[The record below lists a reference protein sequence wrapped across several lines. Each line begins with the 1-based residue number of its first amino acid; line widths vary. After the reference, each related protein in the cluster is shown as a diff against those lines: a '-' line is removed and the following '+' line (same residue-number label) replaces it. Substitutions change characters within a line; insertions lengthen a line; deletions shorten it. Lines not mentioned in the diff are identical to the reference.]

1 MGIDWIDYQSLA
13 WIQDELISLVVCGL
27 ILNIA
32 ANPRTLISLENRG
45 FTYLGKLSYGLHVYH
60 LFAVVIVFKFL
71 PPFLDLQDLPT
82 YIAYP
87 LTLGTILILTTG
99 ISHFSYRYY
108 ESYFLRKKLK
118 YTTALSGDMAETK
131 KIASSKTH

>member
-1 MGIDWIDYQSLA
+1 
-13 WIQDELISLVVCGL
+13 
-27 ILNIA
+27 
-32 ANPRTLISLENRG
+32 
-45 FTYLGKLSYGLHVYH
+45 

-131 KIASSKTH
+131 KIASSKTL